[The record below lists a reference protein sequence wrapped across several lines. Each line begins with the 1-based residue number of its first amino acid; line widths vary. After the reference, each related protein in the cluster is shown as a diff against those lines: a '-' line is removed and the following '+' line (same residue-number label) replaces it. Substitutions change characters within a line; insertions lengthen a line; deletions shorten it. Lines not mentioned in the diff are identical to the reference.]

1 MSDSTGTPASPSS
14 SGVQLT
20 PKTIT
25 ALAIATASLI
35 FIFSNTDDATVNFL
49 WFEFRAPAWVM
60 FLALFVGGAA
70 VGFFLGRNRYR
81 RKD

>member
-1 MSDSTGTPASPSS
+1 MSESTGSPASNSS
-14 SGVQLT
+14 AGVQLT

-25 ALAIATASLI
+25 AIVIVAAALI
-35 FIFSNTDDATVNFL
+35 FIFSNTDDIPLNFL
-49 WFEFRAPAWVM
+49 WFTIQAPGWVM
-60 FLALFVGGAA
+60 LLALFVGGAA

>member
-1 MSDSTGTPASPSS
+1 MSDSTGSHPSPTS

-25 ALAIATASLI
+25 ALIIAAAALI
-35 FIFSNTDDATVNFL
+35 FIFSNTDDIPLHFL
-49 WFEFRAPAWVM
+49 WFEISAPGWVM
-60 FLALFVGGAA
+60 LLALFVGGAA